1 MRVSLGAVLG
11 ACLLAAAHGVSLRSS
26 AVGFFDADP
35 ATVVSCAPLAKVV
48 GRKEGTLTDGVPSGT
63 AMPSGARR
71 CAWLVEAYPES
82 EDTPADIKSEVSL
95 FFIRVQLPAPQDDG
109 SCKEAIKVYEGCDS
123 DARLLHDNVFC
134 GKTVPPMIK
143 TNKRCLYVEFRAD
156 HDTKG
161 QAFEANFKTR
171 IVSPGTPWSGK
182 LAARRADLEA
192 KQEQVEMRLTRS
204 IKAANASAQ
213 HILTVMRGPAGNH
226 GPRGVRGPAGEHG
239 PDGPVGPRGEKTKE
253 AAPKGNPGVKGPRGR
268 QGMDGDEG
276 TDGTGG
282 AAGEKGATGITGMS
296 GEGFTGEEAAVR
308 EPLQRLLSANLAAR
322 IRSILKEKPELET
335 KLAEGVVNAFQDA
348 AHKDVEHKYK
358 NSALPLILDGLKSN
372 PGILGKVIRTSTES
386 DKMSSWEVIGV
397 FKDHMKEWAAN
408 VFQPKPMEG
417 KEGNA
422 EKAGKA
428 GKAGGT
434 PEEIAEAA
442 AIATG
447 LPVSQHMIMDK
458 MEKGGRAA
466 PPAPYP
472 RGKYPLQ
479 QGRADDPVDPAS
491 CDMGAYAQC
500 TANIGAAPSS
510 KVDPKEMCA
519 YQVCY
524 NHCYIC
530 QSNIYSL
537 CAVYIQ
543 PMFSLNVC
551 MMHVIAECTKSR
563 RKSIGMVLFSV

>member
-1 MRVSLGAVLG
+1 MVFSVGALLG

-63 AMPSGARR
+63 AMPSGTRR
-71 CAWLVEAYPES
+71 CAWLIEAYPES

-109 SCKEAIKVYEGCDS
+109 SCKEAVKVYEGCDS

-161 QAFEANFKTR
+161 LAFEANFKTR

-182 LAARRADLEA
+182 LAGKRADLEA
-192 KQEQVEMRLTRS
+192 KQEQVEMRLTRA

-226 GPRGVRGPAGEHG
+226 GPRGVRGPAGGHG

-253 AAPKGNPGVKGPRGR
+253 AAPKGTPGIKGPRGR

-276 TDGTGG
+276 ADATGG

-308 EPLQRLLSANLAAR
+308 EPLQRLLSSNLAAR
-322 IRSILKEKPELET
+322 IRSILKEKPELEE

-348 AHKDVEHKYK
+348 AHKDTEHKYK

-386 DKMSSWEVIGV
+386 DKMSAWEVIGV

-408 VFQPKPMEG
+408 VFQPKPTEG
-417 KEGNA
+417 
-422 EKAGKA
+422 KAGKA

-442 AIATG
+442 AIASG
-447 LPVSQHMIMDK
+447 LPVGQHMIMDK
-458 MEKGGRAA
+458 MENAGK
-466 PPAPYP
+466 YP

-500 TANIGAAPSS
+500 TANIGAAPLS

-519 YQVCY
+519 YQVCFKKKMLL
-524 NHCYIC
+524 H
-530 QSNIYSL
+530 
-537 CAVYIQ
+537 
-543 PMFSLNVC
+543 M
-551 MMHVIAECTKSR
+551 
-563 RKSIGMVLFSV
+563 SV